1 MELKIYN
8 QADELKLTVS
18 PNSSSTV
25 TEEVMG
31 ECAVSVGFTH
41 TEFVML
47 DVNDYV
53 EIEGIRYRNMSQ
65 YRPKQKNTQTYEY
78 SVKFYAP
85 IHQAE
90 NTLMLFTPDGEMKSE
105 FVYDGSPRDHVQ
117 LWVDNMNRIAGENVW
132 QIGTVITGENK
143 TIEYRN
149 VKCWDAAFGSN
160 GIAAA
165 FDTEMWADGYYINLC
180 KAERGVRV
188 DLGYMQ
194 GLTNLSQEENG
205 EVKFFTR
212 LFPLGST
219 RNIDASKYGHARLQ
233 LPGGVRFV
241 DKNVEIYGVKEEF
254 EEEAFAEIYPKY
266 IGTVQSV
273 RTADFVS
280 EEGRPYTV
288 YYIKD
293 TAMDFNPNDYEI
305 PEYIK
310 MVAFHTGELAGR
322 GDDEGNFQ
330 ANWHEDTKEWEII
343 NVYPDENTQIPGG
356 LIVPKPGDTY
366 IPWNFRM
373 PDEYITAAESAL
385 QKAVEDYLDEYSFD
399 TKKYSGQTDRNYI
412 EDNNIK
418 LITGLNVRLVS
429 DKYFSLGY
437 KDTRITKI
445 VRQLNDLC
453 QATITCTD
461 KIGTGWKAT
470 VQNNIGN
477 LQYEI
482 AKQAESIVFDLI
494 RSNEFK
500 TASDKNV
507 FTALKSLET
516 LLRKD
521 APDKTEY
528 LMKLLGGVIA
538 PFFETPDFV
547 GGAMGAGA
555 VIRKNADGSSYA
567 EVDKLLVRKKALFQ
581 TLAIL
586 ETELAGADFL
596 FNASGARATITK
608 VEYIDSWPLF
618 YSDGSAKYYSDGKR
632 AYVQPGKHG
641 AVYRCYFLTDDGE
654 ESIENRFRVGNLV
667 RSQTFNLKPGVYE
680 NVSNHYWW
688 RRVENVGDD
697 WIDLSAEY
705 CDADS
710 DVPQVGDVMVQL
722 GDDTD
727 PDYQSAIVLS
737 AFGEGAPYLT
747 MYQGIDSFS
756 LSERDIFTVGY
767 DRVKQECFVRI
778 YGRTYIGDRQ
788 ELSYIKKDSDGIEV
802 RAKRFLF
809 SNGEDIET
817 RIEAT
822 ERNITLKLG
831 ESGIDIENKQI
842 TVTTDRFLVQ
852 DSNGTGIAVFK
863 MVDGKPLLRAENI
876 DVDNLKVK
884 VLDGAKGTFEELSSS
899 TGGKLTINGG
909 SLVMN
914 AGDISMT
921 SGSIRMA
928 SGSMLLGSAVSI
940 GPERVYLYSADFQQ
954 QGTRDN
960 RSLRFYASDIWCRGS
975 FGAAERNIVVV
986 DGSRARYMTKGIDG
1000 VATTVD
1006 MSQQTDTGGNKF
1018 YRIQCYGQESDAAG
1032 FPVDV
1037 IVINNASVYN
1047 YELSM
1052 FSTQRCLLINGN
1064 NNTSFKVYA
1073 AGFLKEFKGGV
1084 VCEVVK
1090 MDRYITPTQG
1100 DVLGK
1105 GILFSGMNDNNW

>member
-8 QADELKLTVS
+8 QYDVLKLTVS

-47 DVNDYV
+47 DVNDYI
-53 EIEGIRYRNMSQ
+53 EIDGVRYINMAQ

-117 LWVDNMNRIAGENVW
+117 LWVNNMNRIAGENVW

-160 GIAAA
+160 GIAAT

-219 RNIDASKYGHARLQ
+219 RNIDASKYGYARLQ

-266 IGTVQSV
+266 VGTVQSV

-293 TAMDFNPNDYEI
+293 TAMGFNPNDYEI

-310 MVAFHTGELAGR
+310 MIAFQTGELAGR
-322 GDDEGNFQ
+322 GDDDGNFQ
-330 ANWHEDTKEWEII
+330 ANWREDTKEWEII
-343 NVYPDENTQIPGG
+343 NTYPDEDTQIPGG
-356 LIVPKPGDTY
+356 LIIPKAGDTY

-373 PDEYITAAESAL
+373 PDEYLRTAEQAYQE
-385 QKAVEDYLDEYSFD
+385 AVNDYLNEYSFD
-399 TKKYSGQTDRNYI
+399 TNKYTGQTDRNHI
-412 EDNNIK
+412 ENNGIK
-418 LITGLNVRLVS
+418 LMIGLNVRLQS
-429 DKYFSLGY
+429 DTYFPGGY
-437 KDTRITKI
+437 KDTRITKV
-445 VRQLNDLC
+445 VRKLNDLY
-453 QATITCTD
+453 QATVTCTD
-461 KIGTGWKAT
+461 KIGTGWKAS
-470 VQNNIGN
+470 VQNDIGN
-477 LQYEI
+477 LRYEV
-482 AKQAESIVFDLI
+482 ARQAESIVFDFI
-494 RSNEFK
+494 RSYESK
-500 TASDKNV
+500 TPSDRNV
-507 FTALKSLET
+507 FTALKSLNT

-521 APDKTEY
+521 APDTTEH
-528 LMKLLGGVIA
+528 LLKLLGGIIS
-538 PFFETPDFV
+538 PFLESPDFV
-547 GGAMGAGA
+547 TGPMGAGFT
-555 VIRKNADGSSYA
+555 IKQNADGQSYA
-567 EVDKLLVRKKALFQ
+567 EVDKLLVRMKAVFQ
-581 TLAIL
+581 TLEIMK
-586 ETELAGADFL
+586 TELAGASFM

-608 VEYIDSWPLF
+608 VEYIDRWDFF
-618 YSDGSAKYYSDGKR
+618 YSDGKAKYYSDGKR
-632 AYVQPGKHG
+632 AYVQPGKYG

-654 ESIENRFRVGNLV
+654 EAIENRFRVGNLV
-667 RSQTFNLKPGVYE
+667 RSQTFNIKAGVHE
-680 NVSNHYWW
+680 NVSNRYWW
-688 RRVENVGDD
+688 RRVENVGEN
-697 WIDLSAEY
+697 WIDISATY

-710 DVPQVGDVMVQL
+710 DIPQIDDVIVQL

-737 AFGEGAPYLT
+737 AYGDGAPYLT
-747 MYQGIDSFS
+747 MYQGINSFS
-756 LSERDIFTVGY
+756 LSGKDVFTIGY
-767 DRVKQECFVRI
+767 DRVNRECYLKN
-778 YGRTYIGDRQ
+778 YGRAYIGNR
-788 ELSYIKKDSDGIEV
+788 EETNYLRLVSDGLEV

-822 ERNITLKLG
+822 EKNITLKLKDT
-831 ESGIDIENKQI
+831 GIDIESGQVM
-842 TVTTDRFLVQ
+842 VTAERFLVQ
-852 DSNGTGIAVFK
+852 GEGGTPMAVFK
-863 MVDGKPLLRAENI
+863 VVDGKPLLKAENI

-928 SGSMLLGSAVSI
+928 SGSILLGSAVSI
-940 GPERVYLYSADFQQ
+940 GQERVYLYSADFQQ

-1000 VATTVD
+1000 VATTVY
-1006 MSQQTDTGGNKF
+1006 MSQQTDTSGNKF